1 MKLDFEKMCLQEFV
15 RRLEIEIKKKS
26 ESGKSPHQIVFCKV
40 VEQFGY
46 EDIGVLFI
54 FLMNVLILKQ
64 GEWFLIPANVLHCY
78 IEGELVEIMVNSD
91 NVIRGGLTPKLKD
104 TKTLL

>member
-1 MKLDFEKMCLQEFV
+1 
-15 RRLEIEIKKKS
+15 
-26 ESGKSPHQIVFCKV
+26 
-40 VEQFGY
+40 
-46 EDIGVLFI
+46 
-54 FLMNVLILKQ
+54 MNVLILKQ